1 MIFKK
6 IYTFLNDRWSGNFLS
21 KFFLALIFIIT
32 SCVFFFVT
40 ESNAVV
46 VSTPASIAKSKAD
59 RDFAKASAA
68 AGNAVNTPPTISYIS
83 SSTTPPTGNNIN
95 EFHILYQKTGLN
107 PVKIYTSY
115 LPPKNSY
122 NNILVDEHTLEHCG
136 VLGQQGADMIGKSCM
151 VKIPFDCSSPPT
163 GVTALSGENCLNY
176 SAIFPGSTSES
187 KKLNPRECEKT
198 GETEFTNCISS
209 QKPYCHTV
217 PQNPIIGINCKLAPC
232 NEIPNQ
238 KYRRP
243 GVNCLADCNDTS
255 NNAISKDK
263 FFIEGFTCLTS
274 CKTKAAPKNIGENC
288 VLEFNDYVMPLCNQ
302 QSPATKNFNKSTSP
316 SGARGSCLD
325 VIDLPLC
332 SASSAASDELTKCVK
347 ECSPTL
353 NKHNINCIN
362 FLSANSVT
370 YNGYVDKKCHHYTD
384 LSTLN
389 ANASCTK
396 LDCHKLSDIELS
408 RTLNVFDLTFDGFS
422 TGKYCNPTKY
432 TNFSLDQFRALNTLP
447 NAYLRDY
454 KLDNKP
460 CYSDGDTEEIETV
473 LSSNFYK
480 KPSVSYS
487 SKIEYLKSQCT
498 GLSYAG
504 TATNPLNCTSNSLD
518 RTHDDYNANF
528 LYDQNSFCTYGD
540 ISQQILCVNY
550 KRETP
555 AVAPNDCNSPSLNSC
570 PAGNCPICQAGE
582 TYCFKNG
589 INCNSSLNQKYPI
602 CSALKTLSQPVKPS
616 GDEYVSWFFRPT
628 IDSDAIREL
637 TSAGG
642 VKSYSLINMSGY
654 PTNTVAGGTPSDDL
668 YMSNDDLRNNGYIDG
683 FWGTVSGSYIL
694 GNGTNMGLG
703 AVGAENICGM
713 NNDFRNIP
721 TEDFAYFRGGVT
733 TVYGLDDKVSHNVEI
748 CIRYRSSTNLMGT
761 CGYRRCYTS
770 CVGFL
775 SGLSPTCSK
784 VCGYDVCKT
793 MSIEEESNGS
803 QTDDCSSTSQN
814 FSRGM
819 FATKNGRTTR
829 MSCSATYN
837 TASDISSANTRVRI
851 YKPSGSSNYICAV
864 LDFKGITL
872 DLNRNGQYFNGSE
885 YFLIPDPNKINSF
898 KKLCVSGIYSESTD
912 TCESGVNTNNQW
924 TESSVWRTARI
935 IKYIMQPSDVDGKWN
950 HDTPNSGVNYLDQYG
965 VGPANL
971 MSSHV
976 DNNSGATVNQTIGR
990 IRYNV
995 KRYFEKSDCIRHE
1008 SKIGAP
1014 IFFSVADISNSHRL
1028 FLPSLEIEGSCEI
1041 ASSPDADV
1049 NCTPA
1054 SEAGTDFF
1062 KPAIKILYGK
1072 KGATN
1077 SFLSVDPGSA
1087 INTNYKLLKI
1097 TNPESEVSE
1106 DYYIKALN
1114 IGITTSATIAKT
1126 VFIKKEKKDDDQPK
1140 LCLYEKISLGGNPP
1154 TFKES
1159 LIKCVN
1165 RKRAQNVS
1173 INPTS
1178 ADPLHTHLSFGVKF
1192 LKNNA
1197 TLLSSISDANL
1208 HSSIIDANLPIK
1220 SFTFET
1226 LIDLKNKNLLKE
1238 CEQIT
1243 GSGFP
1248 ICVEREECS
1257 ILNNECVENEKALI
1271 IAKSSA
1277 NPQYGIIAEREVVS
1291 NYCKTVLLTKC
1302 NFKKGFDLT
1311 SSNTTLNTSIL
1322 DGEGFNAPAVRN
1334 HYGWF
1339 NEFCITSG
1347 IEVLDDENKYK
1358 YVEALIPTN
1367 ADGNINEEV
1376 GKCKTMTNPSD
1387 CQSCDNT
1394 ICLRSSCCKIY
1405 NPATSQ
1411 LDSTVK
1417 MRKATPRELGLCYT
1431 ITNYLKT
1438 CPAISFGKN
1447 DDTTDTFFVGSSFL
1461 GSLLSDP
1468 HSSHVMRFNSVVTK
1482 DGVNYNSYNAEY
1494 DVAYGGVSSVMGKCV
1509 GFYKNRISQNNP
1521 TANCAIDGTWNSFSN
1536 SCALYTC
1543 PAKKLDLPANGA
1555 NFYGNYISS
1564 YDTSNAEIKSQA
1576 GSNEG
1581 YANWNFFTKTGYL
1594 KERATSALC
1603 ITGYAKKNSTPVV
1616 SDINQVDTS
1625 STSLATKL
1633 NAFKTTRYS
1642 REINALYKKISSFSG
1657 GIDPSRLCNQLGIW
1671 ESVSNSCE
1679 RITCPALN
1687 FEKPVDYNAFY
1698 MNDYDLAKSGDV
1710 LYCATYSGV
1719 SSINKVKVDTGSF
1732 SANYLNVVAD
1742 STNILGSAVNNLS
1755 IKNSAGVTQTLLSN
1769 RTYVLEK
1776 IPASGGSPA
1785 YWKIL
1790 DNSNDAVL
1798 RALWIKSGGATFGK
1812 GYALRSISHNY
1823 EVDSA
1828 LDPLD
1833 KHRVIG
1839 TCNAEMGFNPIG
1851 ANLNPELLCDSNGN
1865 WDLLKNQCTSDCS
1878 AVNGSNSLSRGH
1890 GFANW
1895 IASKAKV
1902 GTSEIVSATQCS
1914 NGYLVYPYPPLY
1926 DNEGVKGDFGVGAA
1940 VSSSGEAF
1948 STADVFDGIASTT
1961 DGANF
1966 VATPNAGVTLS
1977 PTIGSSYNFKIS
1989 NLLNAGFQSSGSNV
2003 QTSFYLFN
2011 NSSLTLNAPT
2021 GSIWSK
2027 INFSSFG
2034 TPDYTNSN
2042 NLIETPSCHSEYSK
2056 FILGTKCIGK
2066 STCSISLSDFLNYD
2080 NLLSTP
2086 CITPK
2091 YGNGTNGEQNN
2102 SNNNFGS
2109 GGGGGGGNN
2118 PGSGGTSTSST
2129 LINGMSGTSYY
2140 DKAFH
2145 LTPPTLSEGTNKGLK
2160 VDLTSADSGQFN
2172 GGKGSVQIEESTNNG
2187 SSYSITGNYQVAGEY
2202 NHTISSG
2209 ATNQDI
2215 YVRYIMIGGGGGG
2228 GGAGLTKGTDGAN
2241 GTKMTGGVFVVK
2253 KGTILK
2259 IHVGGGG
2266 EAGKTRCRSAGG
2278 AFLDPRYINPA
2289 IEILEPEKETNFV
2302 VKALRGIGSLIVS
2315 EGWAQV
2321 TCSSSESIKT
2331 TYFYQYC
2338 EINSWS
2344 CIQPYK
2350 CYSEPDSRGYCFN
2363 TDVST
2368 TSSRKEYS
2376 CVATSCSLNGGY
2388 GYVARSVSGSSTSIN
2403 CDSGYSG
2410 TVSYTCRANPVI
2422 CHKRLVI
2429 ADYRLNW
2436 STTCSENIINATS
2449 SNCVLNRCKLNAGTG
2464 YDGIANVSGANNPI
2478 TCKAGYQASSPA
2490 PTYTCTINDVNSFA
2504 TVSGSCIKQC
2514 TIPNGNGYAGATLL
2528 KGDSS
2533 SSTCSGTGYDTTD
2546 TATYSCANDNTGT
2559 YSITSDCNCASGY
2572 GKNGSGECVK
2582 QCTIPA
2588 GYGYAAATI
2597 LKGTTSSQNCSGTG
2611 YDTTDTATYSCPN
2624 DNTGAYSI
2632 TSDCNCAS
2640 GYAKNG
2646 SGACVAI
2653 TCTSS
2658 GESVGT
2664 SNTNLPIGT
2673 TGTLTCVSPY
2683 SGSATYSCAVN
2694 NAVSPIPT
2702 AGIFSITTPCPN
2714 CVSDYA
2720 KNVSGECV
2728 RRCTISGVGYSADGP
2743 GASSYTG
2750 IGSGSFTCFTGFAG
2764 TINYTC
2770 TGPTSATLGSTGGKT
2785 DSCTK
2790 ISCTANSEIAG
2801 IQTNT
2806 VIAYSSVEQHIYCND
2821 PLYNNFL
2828 TASFPACTSAT
2839 GLYSVAGKN
2848 NCKKITCAI
2857 PADKNVTTD
2866 SIDATASTSAS
2877 ATSVSLT
2884 CKAGYYKSS
2893 ASLTASCNTVN
2904 AERPQDKLMV
2914 PNSGSLNFTGT
2925 CAGITCTLARS
2936 AVSSATDGSSYKYL
2950 AQSNLT
2956 YTGASPDKTFACNAG
2971 YVGNVTY
2978 NCNTATNG
2986 QPATHKSDT
2995 CKRIKCRIGDSAIS
3009 GAVDGNS
3016 KKYLARTDL
3025 DYTGPGVFKTFPC
3038 NAGYVGNVSYK
3049 CDFTTDGEFATEIT
3063 DNCVRIKCTIG
3074 DSAISG
3080 AVDGNSKKYLARTD
3094 LDYTGASP
3102 AKTFSC
3108 NEGYYGDVTY
3118 TCNYTT
3124 NGQPATAI
3132 SDNCRRIK
3140 CDLPASANSNLTL
3153 VAGLRTVDYSAINKQ
3168 YTCGEGFEQAGSY
3181 APTYTCVGNAE
3192 QTNPAT
3198 VNVSN
3203 ACTRIQCLL
3212 DGTTYDFGQSTIACP
3227 TELGLYG
3234 NKIFNCNTD
3243 HSITYSQR
3251 CNYVSCRIPNSGA
3264 SLQNSSIDGD
3274 TVLFTGASIVALDCK
3289 NGYYYSTRPQ
3299 YTCSYDD
3306 SVGEA
3311 NNYGRLNLYGKSC
3324 ERITCN
3330 LPTSGN
3336 YVLNSILDNDPLD
3349 NNPSGVV
3356 NWTGSA
3362 FISTTCKEGFYMS
3375 DPTNPPKYSCDGTS
3389 QPGLITTN
3397 NSCSPVTCDIAD
3409 RVGMFA
3415 KNNLEYGVN
3424 KTTSCNKPGYSGLV
3438 TYTCGGAVS
3447 SAGKGTLSG
3456 VSSTC
3461 KESSCDRAQN
3471 NAQTYDSSVG
3481 TSDQVGGA
3489 GGKILAASTFL
3500 KGGNGGSASNVS
3512 GVTSGS
3518 GGGGGSA
3525 SMISINNRIIAIAGG
3540 GGGGAGGGITENTSS
3555 AYTKSNNY
3563 DLEQTLLSNVFGP
3576 YLIAEMQYSGINGS
3590 NANTA
3595 GVLYQRNSGS
3605 TFSINAPPGMFIND
3619 IFLASSGD
3627 PTIDFSVS
3635 ANLILKHGSCNNLQG
3650 LEEMN
3655 KCLGKESCSFTV
3667 DQSLSC
3673 AGITPNFGVVASYY
3687 FQEPTLSLKIN
3698 PPSGSVLIN
3707 SPVKNITQFDSLNR
3721 NFIAANNIRNDVV
3734 YTFSL
3739 LKNET
3744 WAKFNYLSDQYYIAE
3759 NPPSNDIRVRFHR
3772 ENTTLLPQLKIGN
3785 TSLEIKKDTGSSLT
3799 MGYIKINTDYILR
3812 KKVIDGVNY
3821 WTIRP
3826 YISTNASPLSA
3837 LQREKPKRTCMTNLF
3852 SAGGGVNVIWSQPNS
3867 YCINSCPSFAD
3878 DNRIG
3883 VGATQHTLSS
3893 GVTAIAKWGA
3903 GTLGQYTIQRF
3914 TGTTVPNSSEDG
3926 GGLEFSKTEDAFD
3939 ISVFKSDD
3947 TSNKFILARLCN
3959 ADGTWSNPISLCE
3972 ITNSTTSKTPPIV
3985 GATSYI
3991 NSQTSTGS
3999 VGNNFMEANSSDTAT
4014 SSCSDGYGP
4023 EFTGDIF
4030 KLGDPVFSTFKYKC
4044 VIPAGGKVDKAY
4056 FEKVPDPDR
4065 RDCIKSCVVQEYF
4078 KTSGAKPSSISYGT
4092 KADYKIKNATE
4103 IQLECESRYLP
4114 AKINGTRPTDG
4125 RKPTVTCSTSASW
4138 NGTITNP
4145 CTLADRCNVTNEGS
4159 VARAGSNNTWFPL
4172 SNFINETHRTNGM
4185 NHGLDLKVTYAPDAT
4200 QQAKKYGKCG
4210 YCRDLSWINTFIFG
4224 SYPEKYY
4231 YRRKYLKSYYCND
4244 GAWVVEWENNDT
4256 DYDRACDGDHWDHYL
4271 QVGQSWEWGGNEHP
4285 SNKYLGDCISN
4296 NTSKYSTNLPDQN

>member
-6 IYTFLNDRWSGNFLS
+6 IYTFLNNRWSGNQIS

-40 ESNAVV
+40 ESNAVI
-46 VSTPASIAKSKAD
+46 VSTPDSVAKSKVDKDLA
-59 RDFAKASAA
+59 RASAA
-68 AGNAVNTPPTISYIS
+68 AGNLVNEVPSISFIS
-83 SSTTPPTGNNIN
+83 STQNPPSGANIN

-122 NNILVDEHTLEHCG
+122 NNILVDEHTLEYCG
-136 VLGQQGADMIGKSCM
+136 VLGGEGFDMIGNSCM
-151 VKIPFDCSSPPT
+151 IKIPFDCSSPPT
-163 GVTALSGENCLNY
+163 GVTALRGENCLNY
-176 SAIFPGSTSES
+176 SAIFPDSNSDS

-198 GETEFTNCISS
+198 GGTEFTNCISS
-209 QKPYCHTV
+209 QKPYCHSV
-217 PQNPIIGINCKLAPC
+217 PDPEKPIIGINCKLAPC

-255 NNAISKDK
+255 NNAISKPK
-263 FFIEGFTCLTS
+263 FFIEGFNCLSS
-274 CKTKAAPKNIGENC
+274 CNTKAAPRFIGENC

-302 QSPATKNFNKSTSP
+302 QSAGTKNFNKLIDS
-316 SGARGSCLD
+316 SGARKTCLD

-332 SASSAASDELTKCVK
+332 SASSQLSDELTKCVK
-347 ECSPTL
+347 ECSPPL

-362 FLSANSVT
+362 FLSAKNAD
-370 YNGYVDKKCHHYTD
+370 YNGYVDKSCHHYAS
-384 LSTLN
+384 LESLV
-389 ANASCTK
+389 ANSSCKK
-396 LDCHKLSDIELS
+396 LDCHKLSDTELS
-408 RTLNVFDLTFDGFS
+408 RTLNAFDSTIDGFS
-422 TGKYCNPTKY
+422 TKKYCNPVKY
-432 TNFSLDQFRALNTLP
+432 TNFTVNQFRAINDVS

-473 LSSNFYK
+473 LSSDFFNK
-480 KPSVSYS
+480 NPGS
-487 SKIEYLKSQCT
+487 SKINYLKTQCT
-498 GLSYAG
+498 GLSVG
-504 TATNPLNCTSNSLD
+504 GVNPLNCTSNRVN
-518 RTHDDYNANF
+518 RTHADYDANF

-550 KRETP
+550 KRVTP

-602 CSALKTLSQPVKPS
+602 CSALKNISQPVKPS
-616 GDEYVSWFFRPT
+616 DDEYVSWFFRPT
-628 IDSDAIREL
+628 IESDAIREL
-637 TSAGG
+637 TGAGG
-642 VKSYSLINMSGY
+642 SKSYSLINMSGY
-654 PTNTVAGGTPSDDL
+654 PTNSNSGGTPDDDL
-668 YMSNDDLRNNGYIDG
+668 YMSNQNLSDNGYING
-683 FWGTVSGSYIL
+683 FWGAVSGSYIL
-694 GNGTNMGLG
+694 GTGTNMGLG
-703 AVGAENICGM
+703 AVGPSNICGM
-713 NNDFRNIP
+713 DGDYRNIP
-721 TEDFAYFRGGVT
+721 TEDFAYFKGGVR
-733 TVYGLDDKVSHNVEI
+733 TVYGLDDKLSHNVEI

-775 SGLSPTCSK
+775 AGLSPTCSK

-793 MSIEEESNGS
+793 MSIEEDANGS

-814 FSRGM
+814 FSRNLYVI
-819 FATKNGRTTR
+819 KNGRTTA
-829 MSCSATYN
+829 MSCSSTYK
-837 TASDISSANTRVRI
+837 TESDTVSANTRVRI
-851 YKPSGSSNYICAV
+851 YKPSGASNYICAV
-864 LDFKGITL
+864 LDFKDITL
-872 DLNRNGQYFNGSE
+872 DLSRNGQYFNGSE
-885 YFLIPDPNKINSF
+885 YFLVPDPDKKNSF
-898 KKLCVSGIYSESTD
+898 KKLCVSGIYSKSTD
-912 TCESGVNTNNQW
+912 SCESGVNTNNEW
-924 TESSVWRTARI
+924 TNSSVWRTARI
-935 IKYIMQPSDVDGKWN
+935 IKYIMQPSDINGNWDHAN
-950 HDTPNSGVNYLDQYG
+950 PNSGVNYLDQYG

-971 MSSHV
+971 MSSHI
-976 DNNSGATVNQTIGR
+976 DNDSGATVNQTIGR

-1014 IFFSVADISNSHRL
+1014 VFFPVANISNSHRL
-1028 FLPSLEIEGSCEI
+1028 FLPSLEIEGVCNI
-1041 ASSPDADV
+1041 APSSPQ
-1049 NCTPA
+1049 
-1054 SEAGTDFF
+1054 SELDCDNAGAEGTDFF

-1126 VFIKKEKKDDDQPK
+1126 VFIKKEKKDDDRPK
-1140 LCLYEKISLGGNPP
+1140 LCLYEKISLGGDPP

-1165 RKRAQNVS
+1165 RKRAQNAS

-1208 HSSIIDANLPIK
+1208 HSSIIDANLSMATV
-1220 SFTFET
+1220 SFKR
-1226 LIDLKNKNLLKE
+1226 LIDLKNKDFLNE
-1238 CEQIT
+1238 CEQIA
-1243 GSGFP
+1243 GSGFK

-1302 NFKKGFDLT
+1302 NFKKGYDLT

-1322 DGEGFNAPAVRN
+1322 EGEGFNAPAVRN

-1339 NEFCITSG
+1339 NEFCIMSG

-1367 ADGNINEEV
+1367 VDGNINEEV
-1376 GKCKTMTNPSD
+1376 GKCKIMTNPSD
-1387 CQSCDNT
+1387 CSSCDNVT
-1394 ICLRSSCCKIY
+1394 CLKHSCCKIY

-1411 LDSTVK
+1411 FDSTVK
-1417 MRKATPRELGLCYT
+1417 MRKATSRELGLCYT

-1482 DGVNYNSYNAEY
+1482 DGVNYNSNNAEY
-1494 DVAYGGVSSVMGKCV
+1494 DVAYGGVPSVMGKCV
-1509 GFYKNRISQNNP
+1509 GFYKNTVPQNNP

-1564 YDTSNAEIKSQA
+1564 YDTSNAEKKSQA

-1581 YANWNFFTKTGYL
+1581 YANWESLTKTGYL
-1594 KERATSALC
+1594 KQEVASSLC
-1603 ITGYAKKNSTPVV
+1603 ITGYAKKNSTPVT
-1616 SDINQVDTS
+1616 SSINQVDTS
-1625 STSLATKL
+1625 SISLATKL
-1633 NAFKTTRYS
+1633 NTFKATRYS
-1642 REINALYKKISSFSG
+1642 REINSLYKKISGFSG
-1657 GIDPSRLCNQLGIW
+1657 GINPTRLCNQLGIW
-1671 ESVSNSCE
+1671 ESVNNSCE
-1679 RITCPALN
+1679 RIKCPALN
-1687 FEKPVDYNAFY
+1687 FEKPVDYNAHY
-1698 MNDYDLAKSGDV
+1698 MNDYDLAKYFDSAKSGNV
-1710 LYCATYSGV
+1710 LYCAIYSGV
-1719 SSINKVKVDTGSF
+1719 NLINKVKIDTGSF
-1732 SANYLNVVAD
+1732 SASYVNAVAD
-1742 STNILGSAVNNLS
+1742 STNIAGSGANNLS
-1755 IKNSAGVTQTLLSN
+1755 IKNSDGVAQSLAPN
-1769 RTYVLEK
+1769 RTYVLKK

-1790 DNSNDAVL
+1790 DNSNDEVL
-1798 RALWIKSGGATFGK
+1798 RALWIKSGGATFGE
-1812 GYALRSISHNY
+1812 GYALRSVNFNY
-1823 EVDSA
+1823 DVDSA
-1828 LDPLD
+1828 KDPED
-1833 KHRVIG
+1833 MHRITG
-1839 TCNAEMGFNPIG
+1839 TCSQEMGFNPIG
-1851 ANLNPELLCDSNGN
+1851 PSLNPELLCDSNGN
-1865 WDLLKNQCTSDCS
+1865 WTLLKNQCTSDCS
-1878 AVNGSNSLSRGH
+1878 AVNGASSLSKGH

-1902 GTSEIVSATQCS
+1902 GTSEIVTSAQCS
-1914 NGYLVYPYPPLY
+1914 TGYSPYPYPPQY
-1926 DNEGVKGDFGVGAA
+1926 DNEGVKGDFGVGALPA
-1940 VSSSGEAF
+1940 SGPAF

-1977 PTIGSSYNFKIS
+1977 PTIGNYYNFKIS
-1989 NLLNAGFQSSGSNV
+1989 NLLNAGYQSSGSDV

-2011 NSSLTLNAPT
+2011 NSSLTLNAPA

-2056 FILGTKCIGK
+2056 LILGTKCIGK
-2066 STCSISLSDFLNYD
+2066 TTCSISLSDFLNYD
-2080 NLLSTP
+2080 TLLSIP
-2086 CITPK
+2086 CKTPK
-2091 YGNGTNGEQNN
+2091 YGNGTNGEQNI

-2118 PGSGGTSTSST
+2118 PGSGGTSASST

-2145 LTPPTLSEGTNKGLK
+2145 LTPPTLSEGANKGLK
-2160 VDLTSADSGQFN
+2160 VDLTAVNSGQFN

-2187 SSYSITGNYQVAGEY
+2187 SSYSITATFPPAGGGAGEY
-2202 NHTISSG
+2202 NHTINSG

-2228 GGAGLTKGTDGAN
+2228 GGSGLTKGTNGAN

-2253 KGTILK
+2253 KGTVLK

-2289 IEILEPEKETNFV
+2289 IEIFEPEKETNFV

-2315 EGWAQV
+2315 EGWAKVYCPINVDGITETSVSSNSVNVNAITGTLNCPYGRGQISYDCSCKKIFITYLDNTIIAKNV
-2321 TCSSSESIKT
+2321 TTVTGYPNKTILSYCTGDIKNDNVKKINFPKGYGVSAYDNCWTLNDAGPKQDSSGNFVTTINVGGVTKSPVSKLIVEKMNDYCSTQGTSSYAGAVLTTGTCCSEGMVKTAVGCVSFNCSSSSDTSVTSKT
-2331 TYFYQYC
+2331 VT
-2338 EINSWS
+2338 
-2344 CIQPYK
+2344 
-2350 CYSEPDSRGYCFN
+2350 
-2363 TDVST
+2363 ST
-2368 TSSRKEYS
+2368 I
-2376 CVATSCSLNGGY
+2376 VATDIDC
-2388 GYVARSVSGSSTSIN
+2388 VS
-2403 CDSGYSG
+2403 
-2410 TVSYTCRANPVI
+2410 P
-2422 CHKRLVI
+2422 
-2429 ADYRLNW
+2429 YR
-2436 STTCSENIINATS
+2436 
-2449 SNCVLNRCKLNAGTG
+2449 G
-2464 YDGIANVSGANNPI
+2464 
-2478 TCKAGYQASSPA
+2478 KAK
-2490 PTYTCTINDVNSFA
+2490 YTCTNPTDGANANNIF
-2504 TVSGSCIKQC
+2504 TVTPRGVFSITSSCPFCVTGYGKKTGSNVCEKQC
-2514 TIPNGNGYAGATLL
+2514 TISAGNGYAAT
-2528 KGDSS
+2528 
-2533 SSTCSGTGYDTTD
+2533 TVVGTGTLTCTGTPYDTSD
-2546 TATYSCANDNTGT
+2546 TVAYSC
-2559 YSITSDCNCASGY
+2559 SSDGALTWSNQICDC
-2572 GKNGSGECVK
+2572 
-2582 QCTIPA
+2582 
-2588 GYGYAAATI
+2588 
-2597 LKGTTSSQNCSGTG
+2597 
-2611 YDTTDTATYSCPN
+2611 DT
-2624 DNTGAYSI
+2624 
-2632 TSDCNCAS
+2632 AS
-2640 GYAKNG
+2640 GYAKNE
-2646 SGACVAI
+2646 SGVCVKQCVIPAGNGYA
-2653 TCTSS
+2653 
-2658 GESVGT
+2658 GEAVVGDGT
-2664 SNTNLPIGT
+2664 FRCGGTGYSTISSNT
-2673 TGTLTCVSPY
+2673 V
-2683 SGSATYSCAVN
+2683 AYSCNQSTGALTWSDQICDC
-2694 NAVSPIPT
+2694 AT
-2702 AGIFSITTPCPN
+2702 
-2714 CVSDYA
+2714 DYA
-2720 KNVSGECV
+2720 KKSDSNVCEKQ
-2728 RRCTISGVGYSADGP
+2728 CTISGVGYTADGP
-2743 GASSYTG
+2743 SASSFTG
-2750 IGSGSFTCFTGFAG
+2750 IGSGFFQCFTGFAG
-2764 TINYTC
+2764 TINYEC
-2770 TGPTSATLGSTGGKT
+2770 TGPTSATLGSSGGVT
-2785 DSCTK
+2785 NSCTK
-2790 ISCTANSEIAG
+2790 ISCTANSGIAG
-2801 IQTNT
+2801 IQSNT
-2806 VIAYSSVEQHIYCND
+2806 VIAYSNSEQNIYCND
-2821 PLYNNFL
+2821 SLYNNFL
-2828 TASFPACTSAT
+2828 TATFPACLSAQ
-2839 GLYSVAGKN
+2839 GLDPVNSLNPVNTKN
-2848 NCKKITCAI
+2848 YCQKITCSI
-2857 PADKNVTTD
+2857 PADKNVTTA
-2866 SIDATASTSAS
+2866 SIDATA
-2877 ATSVSLT
+2877 ATSVSATNVNLT

-2904 AERPQDKLMV
+2904 AERADRLMV

-2925 CAGITCTLARS
+2925 CAGITCTLAIS

-2956 YTGASPDKTFACNAG
+2956 YTGPSSNNTFACNAG

-2978 NCNTATNG
+2978 NCNTATNA
-2986 QPATHKSDT
+2986 QPATHISDT
-2995 CKRIKCRIGDSAIS
+2995 CVRIKCRIGDSAIS
-3009 GAVDGNS
+3009 DPIHGNS
-3016 KKYLARTDL
+3016 YKYLAKTDL
-3025 DYTGPGVFKTFPC
+3025 DYTGPGAFKTFPC

-3049 CDFTTDGEFATEIT
+3049 CDFTTDGQFATEIT
-3063 DNCVRIKCTIG
+3063 DNCERIKCTIG
-3074 DSAISG
+3074 DSAIFPEHS
-3080 AVDGNSKKYLARTD
+3080 NSKKYLARTD
-3094 LDYTGASP
+3094 LDYTGLSP

-3124 NGQPATAI
+3124 NGQPATDI

-3140 CDLPASANSNLTL
+3140 CDLPESAFSNIVAS
-3153 VAGLRTVDYSAINKQ
+3153 GGQRIVDYSSGNKT
-3168 YTCGEGFEQAGSY
+3168 YTCQTGYEQAGSY
-3181 APTYTCVGNAE
+3181 APSYTCVGNAGK
-3192 QTNPAT
+3192 TNPAT
-3198 VNVSN
+3198 VTVSN
-3203 ACTRIQCLL
+3203 ACTRIQCNV
-3212 DGTTYDFGQSTIACP
+3212 DGTLYDFGQTTIACS
-3227 TELGLYG
+3227 TDLGLYG
-3234 NKIFNCNTD
+3234 NKTFTCNTD
-3243 HSITYSQR
+3243 HSITYSQT
-3251 CNYVSCRIPNSGA
+3251 CNKVLCKIPDSG
-3264 SLQNSSIDGD
+3264 STLQNSSIDGD
-3274 TVLFTGASIVALDCK
+3274 TVLFTGNSLVALDCK

-3299 YTCSYDD
+3299 YTCQYDE
-3306 SVGEA
+3306 SVGLA
-3311 NNYGRLNLYGKSC
+3311 NNYGRLNLYGYRC

-3424 KTTSCNKPGYSGLV
+3424 KITSCNKPGYSGLV

-3447 SAGKGTLSG
+3447 SAGKGTLSA

-3500 KGGNGGSASNVS
+3500 KGGNGGSASNLGS
-3512 GVTSGS
+3512 VTSGS

-3525 SMISINNRIIAIAGG
+3525 SMISINNRIVAIAGG
-3540 GGGGAGGGITENTSS
+3540 GGGGSGGGITENTSS

-3576 YLIAEMQYSGINGS
+3576 YLIAEMQYSVINGS
-3590 NANTA
+3590 DANTA

-3619 IFLASSGD
+3619 IFLTSSGN

-3635 ANLILKHGSCNNLQG
+3635 TNLILKHGSCNNLQG

-3667 DQSLSC
+3667 DQNLSC

-3698 PPSGSVLIN
+3698 PPSGAVLIN
-3707 SPVKNITQFDSLNR
+3707 SPAKNITQLDSLNR
-3721 NFIAANNIRNDVV
+3721 NLIAANNIRNDVV

-3739 LKNET
+3739 LENDN
-3744 WAKFNYLSDQYYIAE
+3744 WAKFNYLSDQYYIPD
-3759 NPPSNDIRVRFHR
+3759 NPSSRDIRVSFHR
-3772 ENTTLLPQLKIGN
+3772 ENTTYAPKLKVGN
-3785 TSLEIKKDTGSSLT
+3785 SSLEIKKDTGGPLT
-3799 MGYIKINTDYILR
+3799 LGYIKTNIDYILR
-3812 KKVIDGVNY
+3812 KKFIDEVEY

-3826 YISTNASPLSA
+3826 YISRNAPPLPSE
-3837 LQREKPKRTCMTNLF
+3837 QREKPKRTCMTNLF

-3867 YCINSCPSFAD
+3867 YCVSKCPGFAD

-3883 VGATQHTLSS
+3883 VGATQHTLSN
-3893 GVTAIAKWGA
+3893 GVTAIAKWGE
-3903 GTLGQYTIQRF
+3903 GNIGEFVIQRF
-3914 TGTTVPNSSEDG
+3914 TGETLANSSENG
-3926 GGLEFSKTEDAFD
+3926 GGLEFSKTADAFD
-3939 ISVFKSDD
+3939 VSVFTSTD
-3947 TSNKFILARLCN
+3947 TTNKFILAR
-3959 ADGTWSNPISLCE
+3959 
-3972 ITNSTTSKTPPIV
+3972 
-3985 GATSYI
+3985 
-3991 NSQTSTGS
+3991 
-3999 VGNNFMEANSSDTAT
+3999 F
-4014 SSCSDGYGP
+4014 
-4023 EFTGDIF
+4023 
-4030 KLGDPVFSTFKYKC
+4030 
-4044 VIPAGGKVDKAY
+4044 
-4056 FEKVPDPDR
+4056 
-4065 RDCIKSCVVQEYF
+4065 IK
-4078 KTSGAKPSSISYGT
+4078 I
-4092 KADYKIKNATE
+4092 
-4103 IQLECESRYLP
+4103 
-4114 AKINGTRPTDG
+4114 
-4125 RKPTVTCSTSASW
+4125 
-4138 NGTITNP
+4138 
-4145 CTLADRCNVTNEGS
+4145 
-4159 VARAGSNNTWFPL
+4159 FPL
-4172 SNFINETHRTNGM
+4172 
-4185 NHGLDLKVTYAPDAT
+4185 Y
-4200 QQAKKYGKCG
+4200 
-4210 YCRDLSWINTFIFG
+4210 
-4224 SYPEKYY
+4224 
-4231 YRRKYLKSYYCND
+4231 
-4244 GAWVVEWENNDT
+4244 
-4256 DYDRACDGDHWDHYL
+4256 
-4271 QVGQSWEWGGNEHP
+4271 
-4285 SNKYLGDCISN
+4285 
-4296 NTSKYSTNLPDQN
+4296 